1 MDILAP
7 TLLEYWAA
15 RMELSFA
22 RPGMLLDRSQARIRL
37 AGVRL
42 TRWKGVYGRDSSVI
56 VCGLAGALAPELAPG
71 TVLIPERVA
80 LADGR
85 MLPCDP
91 MFVQR
96 LVAGA
101 LTLHLQPDTRPLLTA
116 PELVVGDERAYWYRR
131 GFVAVDMETGLLMR
145 QNLRVATV
153 RVVLD
158 SPHYQIAPD
167 WLRPTRAV
175 WQPALWSE
183 LFWLSRM
190 APRYALRAARV
201 LKAGLIV
208 S

>member
-15 RMELSFA
+15 QLVLSGVL
-22 RPGMLLDRSQARIRL
+22 PGRFQARISL

-42 TRWKGVYGRDSSVI
+42 ARWKSVYGRDSSVI

-71 TVLIPERVA
+71 TVLIPEHVA

-91 MFVQR
+91 IFVQM
-96 LVAGA
+96 LVTGA
-101 LTLHLQPDTRPLLTA
+101 LTLHLQPDTRSLFTA
-116 PELVVGDERAYWYRR
+116 SALVVGDERAYWYRR

-158 SPHYQIAPD
+158 SPNYQIAPD
-167 WLRPTRAV
+167 WLRPTRAML
-175 WQPALWSE
+175 QPALWSE

-201 LKAGLIV
+201 LKAGLIA